1 MSLKSKLQEG
11 LKAAMKSKDKLLLQT
26 VRALLTEIQYLEMQ
40 SSKEISTDDEQALL
54 KRELKKRKEVIEFSE
69 QAGRT
74 EAKQEAEAEA
84 KIIEGFLPKQ
94 LSAEELESIISTFK
108 NSNPSANMGAVMAYL
123 KGSFGGQYDGK
134 LASEIVKKLGI

>member
-40 SSKEISTDDEQALL
+40 SSKEVSTEEEQALL
-54 KRELKKRKEVIEFSE
+54 KRELKKRKEIIEFSE

-74 EAKQEAEAEA
+74 EAKQEAETEA

-94 LSAEELESIISTFK
+94 LSPEELESTISDFK
-108 NSNPSANMGAVMAYL
+108 NANPSANMGTVMAHL
-123 KGSFGGQYDGK
+123 KANFGGQYDGK
-134 LASEIVKKLGI
+134 IASGIVKKLGI

>member
-40 SSKEISTDDEQALL
+40 SSKEVSTEEEQALL
-54 KRELKKRKEVIEFSE
+54 KRELKKRKEIIEFSE

-94 LSAEELESIISTFK
+94 LSPEELESAISEFK
-108 NSNPSANMGAVMAYL
+108 NANPSANMGAVMAHL
-123 KGSFGGQYDGK
+123 KANFGGQYDGK
-134 LASEIVKKLGI
+134 IASEIVKKLGI